1 MESNEGG
8 SQVSVDTSL
17 LDLESFPH
25 QEGAGLEEDQRGPS
39 KPGSPGGLSQGLFV
53 FFFLIVN
60 IFYLFLCFW
69 LCWVFTAAR
78 AFL

>member
-25 QEGAGLEEDQRGPS
+25 QEGAGLEEDQGGPS
-39 KPGSPGGLSQGLFV
+39 KPGSPGGLSQGLFFFV
-53 FFFLIVN
+53 FFFN
-60 IFYLFLCFW
+60 C
-69 LCWVFTAAR
+69 
-78 AFL
+78 